1 MVLLEDHIGG
11 LVVPVLKGDAVDHR
25 AARRLQLAAVRA
37 QWRSGKSRRLALVA
51 GLK

>member
-11 LVVPVLKGDAVDHR
+11 LVVPVLKGDTVDHR
-25 AARRLQLAAVRA
+25 ARRLQLAAMRA
-37 QWRSGKSRRLALVA
+37 QWRSGRSRRLALVA